1 MSSQGCTLFRDSS
14 GCVNAELF
22 IIRPRC
28 VYPCRENKKEEWDGE
43 QLAEKILPSKTF
55 TLSELRRKMLR
66 SQNFLAD
73 LCSNMCESSS
83 VVKVQKG
90 HFVDEFI
97 CETRKGTITRIH
109 FEYPYS
115 LQCSQ
120 NSFFNKF
127 GYCNPCAL
135 LGNKLKVEEID

>member
-28 VYPCRENKKEEWDGE
+28 VYPCRENKTEERDGE
-43 QLAEKILPSKTF
+43 QLAETILPSKTF
-55 TLSELRRKMLR
+55 TLSEVRRKMLR
-66 SQNFLAD
+66 SKSFLAD
-73 LCSNMCESSS
+73 LCSNMCEIFS

-90 HFVDEFI
+90 HFVFEYI

-109 FEYPYS
+109 FEYHYS
-115 LQCSQ
+115 L
-120 NSFFNKF
+120 
-127 GYCNPCAL
+127 
-135 LGNKLKVEEID
+135 